1 MALFGPV
8 TVTWVTMM
16 VVVVLLMMMT
26 MMMHRN

>member
-16 VVVVLLMMMT
+16 VVVVLLMMT